1 MKNDLFHFLPVIIIT
16 IACLLL
22 GVIWYQSD
30 CIEKVY
36 LDHVQDGLLVRTKFL
51 SYETKRLLADKN
63 LAILNQFCDMVS
75 KEGNTRITIIE
86 PDGKVLYDSSNEAGN
101 MANHAKR
108 PEVIQAFS
116 GSPSVV
122 TRYSTTLSQR
132 LIYAAVPVPG
142 ENGKNYVLRT
152 AVSFKS
158 VDEAIASAE
167 RQITLAFILV
177 TSFVAVFSIIIVR
190 RLARPIEQ
198 MRVSAAQIAAGNL
211 NVKLPVPSGGSIR
224 ELALSMNNMA
234 EQLKSRIAQITRE
247 KNERD
252 AMFASMTEGVI
263 AVDLKGIILDINPA
277 ASKIFDLSADVVGLS
292 FYGVIRNTELQ
303 AFLEQIIKE
312 RKPIESEFTF
322 YGTMERHIRIKGT
335 VIRMDGDNISAV
347 LIVLSDFTR
356 IKKLEN
362 FRRDFIA
369 DVSHE
374 IKTPLTALKGAVETL
389 QEGAINEPE
398 SAAKF
403 MDIISRHS
411 DRLNALVRDILSL
424 SELERKTS
432 SEEMDFGVVKI
443 AGPVTGAVEL
453 CKDRANSKSISL
465 KLTEP
470 IGDFKVKGDAQL
482 LEQAT
487 LNLIDNAIKYN
498 PPGTKIHVSVIA
510 SGKDILI
517 SVADDG
523 CGIAMEHLPR
533 LFERFYRVDKARS
546 RKLGGTGLGL
556 AIVKHI
562 AQLHKGSAEVQSTV
576 GKGSI
581 FTIRLPVAVVE
592 A

>member
-1 MKNDLFHFLPVIIIT
+1 MKNDLFHYFPVIIISVV
-16 IACLLL
+16 CLLL

-36 LDHVQDGLLVRTKFL
+36 LDRVQDGLLVRTKFL
-51 SYETKRLLADKN
+51 SYEIKRLLADKN
-63 LAILNQFCDMVS
+63 YALLNQFCDAVS
-75 KEGNTRITIIE
+75 KDSNTRITIIDQ
-86 PDGKVLYDSSNEAGN
+86 DGKVLHDSSRDADN

-108 PEVIQAFS
+108 PEVIQAMN
-116 GSPSVV
+116 GTPSVV

-132 LIYAAVPVPG
+132 LIYSAIPVNA

-158 VDEAIASAE
+158 VDEAIAAAE

-177 TSFVAVFSIIIVR
+177 TGFVAAFSIIIVR

-198 MRVSAAQIAAGNL
+198 MRISAAQIASGNL
-211 NVKLPVPSGGSIR
+211 NVKLPIPAGGSIR

-234 EQLKSRIAQITRE
+234 EQLKFRIAQITNE

-277 ASKIFDLSADVVGLS
+277 AYKIFDLPADVVGLS
-292 FYGVIRNTELQ
+292 FYGVVRNTELQ

-312 RKPIESEFTF
+312 KKPIESEFTF

-335 VIRMDGDNISAV
+335 VIRMDGDHISAV

-432 SEEMDFGVVKI
+432 SEEMDFGLIKI

-453 CKDRANSKSISL
+453 CKERANSKNISL

-470 IGDFKVKGDAQL
+470 AGDFKVKGDAQL
-482 LEQAT
+482 LEQAII
-487 LNLIDNAIKYN
+487 NLIDNAIKYN
-498 PPGTKIHVSVIA
+498 LAGTEIQVSVLA
-510 SGKDILI
+510 SGKDVFIRV
-517 SVADDG
+517 SDDG
-523 CGIAMEHLPR
+523 CGIAQEHLAR

-576 GKGSI
+576 GKGSA
-581 FTIRLPVAVVE
+581 FTIRLPAAV
-592 A
+592 

>member
-1 MKNDLFHFLPVIIIT
+1 MKNDLFHYFPVIIISVV
-16 IACLLL
+16 CLLL

-36 LDHVQDGLLVRTKFL
+36 LDRVQDGLLVRTKFL
-51 SYETKRLLADKN
+51 SYEIKRLLADKN
-63 LAILNQFCDMVS
+63 YALLNQFCDAVS
-75 KEGNTRITIIE
+75 KDSNTRITIIDQ
-86 PDGKVLYDSSNEAGN
+86 DGKVLHDSSRDADN

-108 PEVIQAFS
+108 PEVIQAMN
-116 GSPSVV
+116 GTPSVV

-132 LIYAAVPVPG
+132 LIYSAIPVNA

-158 VDEAIASAE
+158 VDEAIAAAE

-177 TSFVAVFSIIIVR
+177 TGFVAAFSIIIVR

-198 MRVSAAQIAAGNL
+198 MRISAAQIASGNL
-211 NVKLPVPSGGSIR
+211 NVKLPIPAGGSIR

-234 EQLKSRIAQITRE
+234 EQLKFRIAQITNE

-277 ASKIFDLSADVVGLS
+277 AYKIFDLPADVVGLS
-292 FYGVIRNTELQ
+292 FYGVVRNTELQ

-312 RKPIESEFTF
+312 KKPIESEFTF

-335 VIRMDGDNISAV
+335 VIRMDGDHISAV

-432 SEEMDFGVVKI
+432 SEEMDFGLIKI

-453 CKDRANSKSISL
+453 CKERANSKNISL

-470 IGDFKVKGDAQL
+470 AGDFKVKGDAQL
-482 LEQAT
+482 LEQAII
-487 LNLIDNAIKYN
+487 NLIDNAIKYN
-498 PPGTKIHVSVIA
+498 LAGTEIQVSVLA
-510 SGKDILI
+510 SGKDVFIRV
-517 SVADDG
+517 SDNG
-523 CGIAMEHLPR
+523 CGIAQEHLAR

-562 AQLHKGSAEVQSTV
+562 AQLHKGFAEVQSTV
-576 GKGSI
+576 GKGSA
-581 FTIRLPVAVVE
+581 FTIRLPAAV
-592 A
+592 

>member
-1 MKNDLFHFLPVIIIT
+1 MKHDLFHFFPIII
-16 IACLLL
+16 IAVAVFLL
-22 GVIWYQSD
+22 GVIWYQSGY
-30 CIEKVY
+30 IEKVY
-36 LDHVQDGLLVRTKFL
+36 LGRVQDDLLVN
-51 SYETKRLLADKN
+51 SRLLSREAGKIMAEKKDGDP
-63 LAILNQFCDMVS
+63 LAKFC
-75 KEGNTRITIIE
+75 EEAARETNARITVIT
-86 PDGKVLYDSSNEAGN
+86 PDGKVLYDSNREAEN

-108 PEVIQAFS
+108 PEVIQALN
-116 GSPSVV
+116 GSSSVV
-122 TRYSTTLSQR
+122 TRYSTTLNQR
-132 LIYAAVPVPG
+132 MIYAAVPIPDG
-142 ENGKNYVLRT
+142 NGRNCVLRT
-152 AVSFKS
+152 AVSFKT
-158 VDEAIASAE
+158 VDEALAAAE
-167 RQITLAFILV
+167 RQITLAFLLV
-177 TSFVAVFSIIIVR
+177 TVFVTVFSIIIVR

-211 NVKLPVPSGGSIR
+211 NVKLPIPAVGSIR

-234 EQLKSRIAQITRE
+234 EQLKFRIAQVTGE

-252 AMFASMTEGVI
+252 AMFDSMTEGVI

-277 ASKIFDLSADVVGLS
+277 AYKIFDLPADVIGVS
-292 FYGVIRNTELQ
+292 FYGAVRNTELHS
-303 AFLEQIIKE
+303 FLEQIIKE
-312 RKPIESEFTF
+312 KKTVESEFTF
-322 YGTMERHIRIKGT
+322 YGATERHIRAKGT
-335 VIRMDGDNISAV
+335 VIRLDGDIISAV

-432 SEEMDFGVVKI
+432 SEEMDFGLVKI
-443 AGPVTGAVEL
+443 AGPVTGAFEL
-453 CKDRANSKSISL
+453 CKDRAAAKNITL
-465 KLTEP
+465 KLAEP
-470 IGDFKVKGDAQL
+470 VGDFKVKGDSQL
-482 LEQAT
+482 LEQAV

-498 PPGTKIHVSVIA
+498 QPGTVIA
-510 SGKDILI
+510 VKVSSVGREILV
-517 SVADDG
+517 SVADNG
-523 CGIAMEHLPR
+523 CGIEQEHLPR
-533 LFERFYRVDKARS
+533 LFERFYRVDRARS

-562 AQLHKGSAEVQSTV
+562 AQLHRGSAEVESAV
-576 GKGSI
+576 GKGST
-581 FTIRLPVAVVE
+581 FTIRLPAAV
-592 A
+592 

>member
-1 MKNDLFHFLPVIIIT
+1 MKNDLFHYFPVIIISVV
-16 IACLLL
+16 CLLL

-36 LDHVQDGLLVRTKFL
+36 LDRVQDGLLVRTKFL
-51 SYETKRLLADKN
+51 SYEIKRLLADKN
-63 LAILNQFCDMVS
+63 YALLNQFCDAVS
-75 KEGNTRITIIE
+75 KDSNTRITIIDQ
-86 PDGKVLYDSSNEAGN
+86 DGKVLHDSSRDADN

-108 PEVIQAFS
+108 PEVIQAMN
-116 GSPSVV
+116 GTPSVV

-132 LIYAAVPVPG
+132 LIYSAIPVNA

-158 VDEAIASAE
+158 VDEAIAAAE

-177 TSFVAVFSIIIVR
+177 TGFVAAFSIIIVR

-198 MRVSAAQIAAGNL
+198 MRISAAQIASGNL
-211 NVKLPVPSGGSIR
+211 NVKLPIPAGGSIR

-234 EQLKSRIAQITRE
+234 EQLKFRIAQITNE

-277 ASKIFDLSADVVGLS
+277 AYKIFDLPADVVGLS
-292 FYGVIRNTELQ
+292 FYGVVRNTELQ

-312 RKPIESEFTF
+312 KKPIESEFTF

-335 VIRMDGDNISAV
+335 VIRMDGDHISAV

-432 SEEMDFGVVKI
+432 SEEMDFGLIKI

-453 CKDRANSKSISL
+453 CKERANSKNISL

-470 IGDFKVKGDAQL
+470 AGDFKVKGDAQL
-482 LEQAT
+482 LEQAII
-487 LNLIDNAIKYN
+487 NLIDNAIKYN
-498 PPGTKIHVSVIA
+498 LAGTEIQVSVLA
-510 SGKDILI
+510 SGKDVFIRV
-517 SVADDG
+517 SDNG
-523 CGIAMEHLPR
+523 CGIAQEHLAR

-576 GKGSI
+576 GKGSA
-581 FTIRLPVAVVE
+581 FTIRLPAAV
-592 A
+592 

>member
-1 MKNDLFHFLPVIIIT
+1 MKNDLFHFFPVIII
-16 IACLLL
+16 IVASLLL
-22 GVIWYQSD
+22 GVIWYQSG

-36 LDHVQDGLLVRTKFL
+36 LDRVQDGLLVRTKFL
-51 SYETKRLLADKN
+51 SYETRRIIAENNNIL
-63 LAILNQFCDMVS
+63 LNQFFDTVA
-75 KEGNTRITIIE
+75 KANNTRITIIA
-86 PDGKVLYDSSNEAGN
+86 PDGKVLCDSSGDADN

-108 PEVIQAFS
+108 PEVIQAMN
-116 GSPSVV
+116 GAAAVV
-122 TRYSTTLSQR
+122 TRYSTTLNQR
-132 LIYAAVPVPG
+132 LIYAAVPIIG
-142 ENGKNYVLRT
+142 ENGKIYVLRT

-158 VDEAIASAE
+158 VDEALASAE

-177 TSFVAVFSIIIVR
+177 TVFVTVFSIIIVR
-190 RLARPIEQ
+190 RLTRPIEQ
-198 MRVSAAQIAAGNL
+198 MRINAAQIAAGNM
-211 NVKLPVPSGGSIR
+211 NVKLPIPAGGSIR
-224 ELALSMNNMA
+224 ELALSMNDMA
-234 EQLKSRIAQITRE
+234 EQLKFRIDQITNE

-263 AVDLKGIILDINPA
+263 AVDLKGIIQDINPA
-277 ASKIFDLSADVVGLS
+277 AYKIFDLPANAIGLS
-292 FYGVIRNTELQ
+292 FYGVVRNPELH

-312 RKPIESEFTF
+312 KKPIESEFTF

-335 VIRMDGDNISAV
+335 VIRVDGDHVSAV

-389 QEGAINEPE
+389 QEGAINEPA

-411 DRLNALVRDILSL
+411 DRLNALVSDILSL

-432 SEEMDFGVVKI
+432 SDEMDFDVIRI
-443 AGPVTGAVEL
+443 AGPVTGAIEL
-453 CKDRANSKSISL
+453 CKDRATAKNITL
-465 KLTEP
+465 TITEP
-470 IGDFKVKGDAQL
+470 AGEFKVKGDSQL
-482 LEQAT
+482 LEQAVI
-487 LNLIDNAIKYN
+487 NLIDNAIKYN
-498 PPGTKIHVSVIA
+498 LSGTKIQISVVA
-510 SGKDILI
+510 SGNDILI
-517 SVADDG
+517 SVSDDG
-523 CGIAMEHLPR
+523 SGIAPEHLPR

-562 AQLHKGSAEVQSTV
+562 VQLHKGSAEVQSSPSH
-576 GKGSI
+576 GST
-581 FTIRLPVAVVE
+581 FTIRLPA
-592 A
+592 AIS

>member
-1 MKNDLFHFLPVIIIT
+1 MKNDLFHFFPVIVIT
-16 IACLLL
+16 VACLLL
-22 GVIWYQSD
+22 GVIWYQSG

-36 LDHVQDGLLVRTKFL
+36 LDRVEDGLLVRTKFL
-51 SYETKRLLADKN
+51 SYEIKRLITDKN
-63 LAILNQFCDMVS
+63 HAFLSQFCDAVS
-75 KEGNTRITIIE
+75 KESNTRITIVE
-86 PDGKVLYDSSNEAGN
+86 PDGKVLHDSSREAEN

-108 PEVIQAFS
+108 PEVMQAMN
-116 GSPSVV
+116 GTPAVV

-132 LIYAAVPVPG
+132 MIYAAVSIG
-142 ENGKNYVLRT
+142 GADGKNYILRT

-158 VDEAIASAE
+158 IDEAIASAE

-177 TSFVAVFSIIIVR
+177 TGFVVVFSIVIVR

-211 NVKLPVPSGGSIR
+211 NIKLPIPAGGSIR
-224 ELALSMNNMA
+224 DLALSMNNMA
-234 EQLKSRIAQITRE
+234 EQLKFRIAQVTNE

-277 ASKIFDLSADVVGLS
+277 AYKIFDLPSDAVGLS
-292 FYGVIRNTELQ
+292 FYGVVRNTELH

-312 RKPIESEFTF
+312 KKPIESEFTF
-322 YGTMERHIRIKGT
+322 YGVMERHIRIKGT
-335 VIRMDGDNISAV
+335 VIRVDGDHISAV

-453 CKDRANSKSISL
+453 CKERANSKNIAL

-470 IGDFKVKGDAQL
+470 VGDFKVKGDSQL
-482 LEQAT
+482 LEQAI

-498 PPGTKIHVSVIA
+498 LPGTKIQVGVIA
-510 SGKDILI
+510 SGKDIFI
-517 SVADDG
+517 SVSDDG
-523 CGIAMEHLPR
+523 CGIAQEHLPR

-562 AQLHKGSAEVQSTV
+562 SQLHKGSAEVQSTV
-576 GKGSI
+576 GKGST
-581 FTIRLPVAVVE
+581 FTIRLPVAV
-592 A
+592 